1 MRTNRFDIRGR
12 APRRAAAAAF
22 VTAVA
27 AALLPAGA
35 AAQATVTLRL
45 TANAPAKSPW
55 AVQIDRLAAK
65 VAEESKGTVKL
76 EPFYG
81 GQLGNEQ
88 DTIQQVAR
96 GRIDSGFFAVGAG
109 SLLVPELQLAILPAF
124 FSSPAE
130 LDCVLDKHLAK
141 PFDEL
146 LAAKGV
152 KLLGYGEVG
161 VIDLIGKKAFA
172 TPADVKGHKAI
183 TYSKTQ
189 SIMWSALGANST
201 FIGVPE
207 WSSALQTGVVDIG
220 GAPVSLY
227 VPGGINKVAP
237 VLTRTQLWDSVG
249 MFLVNRATWEKMSA
263 DQRAAV
269 ERALAVEN
277 AVLWRKE
284 IRGLEAKLR
293 EAHVAGGGQVVE
305 TTAEQRAAWRKAIAP
320 AWPEMVKS
328 IGGQGEKLF
337 KVIESAREACK

>member
-1 MRTNRFDIRGR
+1 MKTTRFDIRRKAPGR
-12 APRRAAAAAF
+12 ALAAAF
-22 VTAVA
+22 VAAFA
-27 AALLPAGA
+27 AAFAPGDAN
-35 AAQATVTLRL
+35 AQATVTLRV

-55 AVQIDRLAAK
+55 AVQIERLVAK

-76 EPFYG
+76 EPFFG

-96 GRIDSGFFAVGAG
+96 GRIDAGFFAVGAG
-109 SLLVPELQLAILPAF
+109 SLIVPELQLAILPAF

-141 PFDEL
+141 PFDDL
-146 LAAKGV
+146 MAAKGV

-249 MFLVNRATWEKMSA
+249 MVLVNKATWDKLSA
-263 DQRAAV
+263 DQRAAID
-269 ERALAVEN
+269 RALAVEN

-337 KVIESAREACK
+337 KVVESAREACK

>member
-1 MRTNRFDIRGR
+1 METIRFDILRK
-12 APRRAAAAAF
+12 APRRAVAAAF
-22 VTAVA
+22 AAAFA
-27 AALLPAGA
+27 AALVPGGA
-35 AAQATVTLRL
+35 NAQATVTLRV

-55 AVQIDRLAAK
+55 AVQVDRLAAK
-65 VAEESKGTVKL
+65 VAEESKGAVKL

-96 GRIDSGFFAVGAG
+96 GRIDSGFFAIGAG

-161 VIDLIGKKAFA
+161 VIDLFGKKPWP

-220 GAPVSLY
+220 GGPVSLY

-237 VLTRTQLWDSVG
+237 VLTRAQLWDSVG
-249 MFLVNRATWEKMSA
+249 IFLVNKATWDKLSA
-263 DQRAAV
+263 DQRGAI
-269 ERALAVEN
+269 ERAMAVEN

-305 TTAEQRAAWRKAIAP
+305 LNAEQRAAWRKTIAP

-337 KVIESAREACK
+337 KVIEAARDSCK